1 VQLIESGKAEGLFPS
16 DVIQR
21 AKHYL
26 AAMPGGTGA
35 YSDSRGAMVLRKDI
49 AKVCPIRDDDLAE
62 ARWALTQN
70 ELAEEALPKVCWEHC
85 IAAVNSITHVLSN
98 SVHFL
103 SLPIRP
109 CATTTS

>member
-62 ARWALTQN
+62 A
-70 ELAEEALPKVCWEHC
+70 
-85 IAAVNSITHVLSN
+85 
-98 SVHFL
+98 
-103 SLPIRP
+103 
-109 CATTTS
+109 